1 MDIFKNIIN
10 KKQEQSIYVA
20 NVTTITPNITV
31 KFYPADTAITVKTT
45 THLVG
50 LKVGSNVILIKIQ
63 NQFVII
69 GVIGVVV

>member
-10 KKQEQSIYVA
+10 KKQDDSIYTGTVS
-20 NVTTITPNITV
+20 TITPSITV
-31 KFYPADTAITVKTT
+31 KFYTSDTAISVKTT

-50 LKVGSNVILIKIQ
+50 LKVGSNVIMVKIQ

-69 GVIGVVV
+69 GVIGAI